1 MNNKRVVTK
10 AWVKAPVKA
19 THNQMIAEA
28 VERMKFIGLPPSYID
43 AFESDWTIP
52 TFYSPEGDDAGY
64 VGDDVLGFFLKENH
78 GEAWAV
84 LIDPSDTEGG
94 IIKRYILFVS
104 NNPNNWEKERE
115 ELAAMNPTVCLV
127 REDFEKAISTNLYSP
142 SEYLTKE
149 LVKIRIRITERGA
162 LTVL

>member
-1 MNNKRVVTK
+1 MSEKKSTIKK

-28 VERMKFIGLPPSYID
+28 VERMKLIGLHPSYIE

-52 TFYSPEGDDAGY
+52 TFYTPEGDDAGY

-78 GEAWAV
+78 GEARAV
-84 LIDPSDTEGG
+84 ITDLSDTEGG
-94 IIKRYILFVS
+94 IIKNYILFVS
-104 NNPNNWEKERE
+104 DNPDNWEKERE
-115 ELAAMNPTVCLV
+115 ELAAMNPTVCLI
-127 REDFEKAISTNLYSP
+127 REDFKKEISTNP
-142 SEYLTKE
+142 ARPAEYLMKE
-149 LVKIRIRITERGA
+149 LIKIKITERGA